1 MSGTWS
7 VDNPATVQLPTSPGS
22 LIRVPRIALT
32 RAVGSSAVNFSG
44 RDTTEQVSNEVSA
57 HVEPSEMMLKTAV
70 FALTLAPSMAMAGDN
85 LPSGWIKAGSQP
97 AEYEVGV
104 DSSIRHG
111 GRASG
116 YVKAI
121 TKDLHGFGTL
131 MQTTGPGQ
139 YLGKRVRLSAFVKA
153 EMVSDWAGLWLRVD
167 GPLEGNQP
175 KLLAFD
181 NMQGRP
187 IKGTIDWTR
196 VEIVLD
202 VASDARDIAFGILLS
217 RDGQVWLDD
226 LKFEVVPTS
235 VPVTGRGS
243 QMTNAPSNLDFER

>member
-1 MSGTWS
+1 
-7 VDNPATVQLPTSPGS
+7 
-22 LIRVPRIALT
+22 
-32 RAVGSSAVNFSG
+32 VNFSG
-44 RDTTEQVSNEVSA
+44 RGTTEQVLNEVA
-57 HVEPSEMMLKTAV
+57 TDMETPEMKLKTV
-70 FALTLAPSMAMAGDN
+70 LFALALAPTMAIAADN
-85 LPSGWIKAGSQP
+85 IPSGWIKAGSHP
-97 AEYEVGV
+97 AEYEVGI
-104 DSSIRHG
+104 DSSTYHG

-121 TKDLHGFGTL
+121 TRDLHGFGTL

-139 YLGKRVRLSAFVKA
+139 YLGKRVRLSAFVRA
-153 EMVSDWAGLWLRVD
+153 EMVGDWAGLWLRVD

-175 KLLAFD
+175 KPLAFD

-202 VASDARDIAFGILLS
+202 VPSDARDIAFGILLS

-235 VPVTGRGS
+235 VPVTSRGG
-243 QMTNAPSNLDFER
+243 QMTSAPSNLDFEK

>member
-1 MSGTWS
+1 MK
-7 VDNPATVQLPTSPGS
+7 L
-22 LIRVPRIALT
+22 
-32 RAVGSSAVNFSG
+32 
-44 RDTTEQVSNEVSA
+44 
-57 HVEPSEMMLKTAV
+57 TAV
-70 FALTLAPSMAMAGDN
+70 LVALALAPTIVIAADSIPN
-85 LPSGWIKAGSQP
+85 GWIKAGSHP

-104 DSSIRHG
+104 DSSTYHG

-121 TKDLHGFGTL
+121 TKELHGFGTL
-131 MQTTGPGQ
+131 MQTAGPAQ

-153 EMVSDWAGLWLRVD
+153 QMVTDWAGLWLRVD
-167 GPLEGNQP
+167 GPVEGNQP
-175 KLLAFD
+175 KILAFD

-187 IKGTIDWTR
+187 LKGTIDWTR

-202 VASDARDIAFGILLS
+202 VPTEAKDIAFGILLS

-235 VPVTGRGS
+235 VPVSGRGV
-243 QMTNAPSNLDFER
+243 QLTNAPSNLDFEK